1 MSTNN
6 RKRLTTADLLS
17 SSTKEIVISTGHSIV
32 IRKIGL
38 ARIVEITKG
47 IPDISNLA
55 VDKIAKG
62 EAKMGDASA
71 GAKLVEEVMVE
82 GVADPKL
89 SLNGDGVTSARPC
102 DFSTADYGLIFNEI
116 MALSGWSKKEGKEVL
131 PLSGTRG
138 YSKP

>member
-6 RKRLTTADLLS
+6 RKRLTTADLLAG
-17 SSTKEIVISTGHSIV
+17 STKEIVISTGHSIL

-47 IPDISNLA
+47 IPDIANLA

-62 EAKMGDASA
+62 EAKMSDASA
-71 GAKLVEEVMVE
+71 GAELVEEVMVE
-82 GVADPKL
+82 GVADPRL
-89 SLNGDGVTSARPC
+89 SLNGDAGRARPC

-116 MALSGWSKKEGKEVL
+116 MALSGWSQKEGNEIL

-138 YSKP
+138 SLNQ